1 MKIEGSVA
9 LVTGGVSGLGF
20 GAASRFVRGGGSVV
34 MLDIDEAQGA
44 AALDA
49 LEGNA
54 RFIHCD
60 VRDPQGVA
68 DAVGRAPRSGDGSTS
83 WSMPPGWRRLSA

>member
-34 MLDIDEAQGA
+34 MLDIDEA
-44 AALDA
+44 
-49 LEGNA
+49 
-54 RFIHCD
+54 HM
-60 VRDPQGVA
+60 V
-68 DAVGRAPRSGDGSTS
+68 PRP
-83 WSMPPGWRRLSA
+83 WMRWRERPVHPL